1 MAVMASLLMST
12 SRRWWRINAPQFYIR
27 TFCAGMQQ
35 VRRRSGDDG
44 SEILRATA
52 TSTSQA
58 PPSTGHDSAHTVA
71 NRLRSEEHTSELQ
84 SLRHLVC
91 RLLLDKKKPGLIGL
105 YQVYLHLSSSLPTD
119 PKAEVDI
126 AHFFFNDTATTE
138 IYTLSLHDALLI

>member
-52 TSTSQA
+52 TSTGQA

-71 NRLRSEEHTSELQ
+71 NRLLVPYRGKAPLSESPTMRTEPTRRFSQRRYRSEEHTSELQ
-84 SLRHLVC
+84 S
-91 RLLLDKKKPGLIGL
+91 PM
-105 YQVYLHLSSSLPTD
+105 Y
-119 PKAEVDI
+119 
-126 AHFFFNDTATTE
+126 
-138 IYTLSLHDALLI
+138 